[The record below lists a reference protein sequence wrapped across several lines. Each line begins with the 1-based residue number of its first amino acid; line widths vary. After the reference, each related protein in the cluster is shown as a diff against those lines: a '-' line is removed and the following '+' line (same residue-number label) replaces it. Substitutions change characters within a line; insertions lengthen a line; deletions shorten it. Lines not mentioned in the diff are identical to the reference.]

1 MKKFIFSLII
11 TVFTSATL
19 AAGPVDEA
27 IAAQIAS
34 RFLSNEVVLV
44 TDGPDWL
51 YIFNAADGEGWVVI
65 SAEDSAMPIL
75 GYSDKGSFRT
85 DNQPANL
92 RAWLGGYSRELQK
105 ASQQR
110 IAQNGEVKNLW
121 RTAGYRTK
129 SAEGKYLE
137 TPAYD
142 QENPYNLK
150 CPNVK
155 ESEITHQALTGCV
168 ATAMAEVIRYHQ
180 WPEKGTGTIGGYSYT
195 SDYKQTIKVPSFDID
210 SHSYNY
216 TLMPFSYSGSETTAQ
231 NDAIAQLMYDCG
243 VMVEASYNY
252 KNGTGAFSENIVSAL
267 SEHMGYSAS
276 AQHIYR
282 QAYTDAEWTKLI
294 QKEIDNGRPI
304 IYSGVDGEGGGHQFV
319 CDGYDTRDYIHI
331 NWGWSGS
338 NNGYFTLN
346 LRIPGLYTFSEDQT
360 MIVGLEPDK
369 NGDTKAEASLM
380 FEYYDDTHL
389 GMSIDSG
396 SVLSKSFSIN
406 AGYIL
411 NTSYSI
417 IGSTYVS
424 TATYNGAVKAALL
437 DYEGNLKEYIS
448 AEEEVNN
455 IGGAEMFVIEKLE
468 CRISGD
474 VSFSDRVVLMYKTSD
489 GSWQQIKGKDGLDY
503 DNRTGTYNYVNMSS
517 AIPATDAAY
526 ILIPNGLKAGDTLY
540 FELLAGASPISSIS
554 WYYDDVKQ
562 NGITANLSSG
572 SHNLRAEVTF
582 SDGSSESISTEFTI
596 E

>member
-11 TVFTSATL
+11 TVFASVTL
-19 AAGPVDEA
+19 VAGPVDEA
-27 IAAQIAS
+27 TAAQIAS

-44 TDGPDWL
+44 TDGPDGL
-51 YIFNAADGEGWVVI
+51 HIFNTADGEGWVVI
-65 SAEDSAMPIL
+65 SAEDSAIPIL

-110 IAQNGEVKNLW
+110 IAQNGEVKTLW
-121 RTAGYRTK
+121 KTAGYRTK

-142 QENPYNLK
+142 QDSPYNLK

-155 ESEITHQALTGCV
+155 ESEITYQALTGCV

-369 NGDTKAEASLM
+369 NGGTKAEASLM

-455 IGGAEMFVIEKLE
+455 ISGAEMFVIEKLE
-468 CRISGD
+468 CKISGD
-474 VSFSDRVVLMYKTSD
+474 ISFSDRVVLMYKTSD

-540 FELLAGASPISSIS
+540 FELLAGVSPISSII
-554 WYYDDVKQ
+554 WYYDEVKQ

-572 SHNLRAEVTF
+572 SHSLRAEVTF
-582 SDGSSESISTEFTI
+582 SDGTSESISTEFTI

>member
-27 IAAQIAS
+27 IATQIAS

-44 TDGPDWL
+44 TDSPDGL

-142 QENPYNLK
+142 QESPYNLK

-396 SVLSKSFSIN
+396 SVLSKSFNIN

-468 CRISGD
+468 CKISGD

>member
-1 MKKFIFSLII
+1 MKKFVFLLII
-11 TVFTSATL
+11 TVFASVTL

-27 IAAQIAS
+27 TAAQLAS

-44 TDGPDWL
+44 TDSPDGL

-65 SAEDSAMPIL
+65 SAEDSAIPIL

-110 IAQNGEVKNLW
+110 IAQNGEVKTLW
-121 RTAGYRTK
+121 KTAGYRTK

-142 QENPYNLK
+142 QDSPYNLK

-210 SHSYNY
+210 NHSYNY

-369 NGDTKAEASLM
+369 NGGTKAEASLM

-448 AEEEVNN
+448 AEEEAND

-468 CRISGD
+468 CKISGD

-540 FELLAGASPISSIS
+540 FELLAGVSPISSII
-554 WYYDDVKQ
+554 WYYDEVKQ

-572 SHNLRAEVTF
+572 SHSLRAEVTF
-582 SDGSSESISTEFTI
+582 SDGTSESISTEFTI

>member
-11 TVFTSATL
+11 SAFAGLTL
-19 AAGPVDEA
+19 LAGPVDKDS
-27 IAAQIAS
+27 AAQIAR
-34 RFLSNEVVLV
+34 RFLSNEVTLI
-44 TDGPDWL
+44 TDGSDGL
-51 YIFNAADGEGWVVI
+51 YIFNAADGNGWVIV

-75 GYSDKGSFRT
+75 GYSDQGSFRT
-85 DNQPANL
+85 DNQPSNL
-92 RAWLGGYSRELQK
+92 RAWMDGYSRELQN
-105 ASQQR
+105 ASRQR
-110 IAQNGEVKNLW
+110 IAQSNEVKALW
-121 RTAGYRTK
+121 KTAGYRTK

-137 TPAYD
+137 TPEYD
-142 QENPYNLK
+142 QESPYNLK

-155 ESEITHQALTGCV
+155 ESGKTHRSLTGCV
-168 ATAMAEVIRYHQ
+168 ATAMAEVIRYHK

-195 SDYKQTIKVPSFDID
+195 SDYNQTVKISSFSID

-231 NDAIAQLMYDCG
+231 NEAIAQLMYDCG

-252 KNGTGAFSENIVSAL
+252 GSGTGAYSENIVSAL

-294 QKEIDNGRPI
+294 QKEINEGRPI
-304 IYSGVDGEGGGHQFV
+304 IYSGVDSDGGGHQFV

-331 NWGWSGS
+331 NWGWSGDS
-338 NNGYFTLN
+338 NGYFTLN
-346 LRIPGLYTFSEDQT
+346 LAIPKSYTFSEDQT

-369 NGDTKAEASLM
+369 SGSSKSEANLM
-380 FEYYDDTHL
+380 FEYYDNKYL
-389 GMSIDSG
+389 GMSIASG

-411 NTSYSI
+411 NTAYSLF
-417 IGSTYVS
+417 GENYVS
-424 TATYNGAVKAALL
+424 MTTYNGAVKAALI

-448 AEEEVNN
+448 NEQN
-455 IGGAEMFVIEKLE
+455 ITLEGAEMDCITGLNCQIK
-468 CRISGD
+468 GD
-474 VSFSDRVVLMYKTSD
+474 ISFSDRVVLMYKTSD
-489 GSWQQIKGKDGLDY
+489 GSWKQVKGKDGLNYND
-503 DNRTGTYNYVNMSS
+503 RTGTYSYVKMSS

-526 ILIPNGLKAGDTLY
+526 ILIPQGLKAGDTLY
-540 FELLAGASPISSIS
+540 FELLAGSSPISSIE
-554 WYYDDVKQ
+554 WYYDEVKQ
-562 NGITANLSSG
+562 SGITANLTTGTHS
-572 SHNLRAEVTF
+572 LRAEVKF
-582 SDGSSESISTEFTI
+582 SDGSSESVSTEFTI

>member
-1 MKKFIFSLII
+1 MKKFVFSLII
-11 TVFTSATL
+11 TVFASATL
-19 AAGPVDEA
+19 TAGPVGEA
-27 IAAQIAS
+27 TAAQVAS

-44 TDGPDWL
+44 TDGPDGL
-51 YIFNAADGEGWVVI
+51 YIFNDADGEGWVVI

-85 DNQPANL
+85 DSQPANL

-105 ASQQR
+105 ASQQH
-110 IAQNGEVKNLW
+110 IAQNSEVKNLW
-121 RTAGYRTK
+121 KTAGYRTK

-142 QENPYNLK
+142 QESPYNLK

-304 IYSGVDGEGGGHQFV
+304 IYSGVDGDGGGHQFV

-346 LRIPGLYTFSEDQT
+346 LRIPGLYTFSEEQT

-389 GMSIDSG
+389 GMSIASG
-396 SVLSKSFSIN
+396 SVPSKSFSIN

-448 AEEEVNN
+448 A
-455 IGGAEMFVIEKLE
+455 
-468 CRISGD
+468 
-474 VSFSDRVVLMYKTSD
+474 
-489 GSWQQIKGKDGLDY
+489 
-503 DNRTGTYNYVNMSS
+503 
-517 AIPATDAAY
+517 
-526 ILIPNGLKAGDTLY
+526 
-540 FELLAGASPISSIS
+540 
-554 WYYDDVKQ
+554 
-562 NGITANLSSG
+562 
-572 SHNLRAEVTF
+572 
-582 SDGSSESISTEFTI
+582 
-596 E
+596 

>member
-11 TVFTSATL
+11 SAFAGLTL
-19 AAGPVDEA
+19 LAGPVDRDT
-27 IAAQIAS
+27 AAQIAR
-34 RFLSNEVVLV
+34 RFLSEDVTLI
-44 TDGPDWL
+44 TDGSDGL
-51 YIFNAADGEGWVVI
+51 YIFNAADGNGWVIV

-75 GYSDKGSFRT
+75 GYSDQGSFRT

-92 RAWLGGYSRELQK
+92 RAWIGGYSRELQK

-110 IAQNGEVKNLW
+110 IAQSSEVKALW
-121 RTAGYRTK
+121 KTAGYRTK

-142 QENPYNLK
+142 QESPYNLK

-155 ESEITHQALTGCV
+155 ESGRTHQALTGCV
-168 ATAMAEVIRYHQ
+168 ATAMAEVIRYHE
-180 WPEKGTGTIGGYSYT
+180 WPEKGSGTIGGYSYT
-195 SDYKQTIKVPSFDID
+195 SDYRQTVNIPSFSID

-243 VMVEASYNY
+243 VMVEAAYNY
-252 KNGTGAFSENIVSAL
+252 ESGTGAYSENIVSAL

-294 QKEIDNGRPI
+294 QKEINEGRPI
-304 IYSGVDGEGGGHQFV
+304 IYSGVDSDGGGHQFV
-319 CDGYDTRDYIHI
+319 CDGYDTRDYIRI
-331 NWGWSGS
+331 NWGWGGDD
-338 NNGYFTLN
+338 NGYFALN
-346 LRIPGLYTFSEDQT
+346 LKVPGRYTFSEDQT

-369 NGDTKAEASLM
+369 SGNSKAEANLM
-380 FEYYDDTHL
+380 FEYYDNKYL
-389 GMSIDSG
+389 GMSIASG
-396 SVLSKSFSIN
+396 SVLGKSFSLN

-411 NTSYSI
+411 NTAYSLF
-417 IGSTYVS
+417 GEDYVS
-424 TATYNGAVKAALL
+424 IATYNGAVKAALL

-448 AEEEVNN
+448 GERP
-455 IGGAEMFVIEKLE
+455 ITIKGAEMDRIDGLE

-489 GSWQQIKGKDGLDY
+489 GSWEQIKGKEGLNY
-503 DNRTGTYNYVNMSS
+503 NERTETYNYVKMSS
-517 AIPATDAAY
+517 AIPAMDAAY
-526 ILIPNGLKAGDTLY
+526 ILIPQGLKAGDTLY
-540 FELLAGASPISSIS
+540 FELLAGSSPISSID
-554 WYYDDVKQ
+554 WYYDDVRQ
-562 NGITANLSSG
+562 SGITANLTAGTHS
-572 SHNLRAEVTF
+572 LRAEVKF
-582 SDGSSESISTEFTI
+582 SDGSSESVSTEFTI

>member
-27 IAAQIAS
+27 IATQIAS

-44 TDGPDWL
+44 TDSPDGL

-142 QENPYNLK
+142 QESPYNLK

-369 NGDTKAEASLM
+369 NGGTKAEASLM

>member
-11 TVFTSATL
+11 TAFASLTL
-19 AAGPVDEA
+19 LAGPVDKDTA
-27 IAAQIAS
+27 VQIAS
-34 RFLSNEVVLV
+34 RFLSDEVVMV
-44 TDGPDWL
+44 SGGSNGL
-51 YIFNAADGEGWVVI
+51 YIFNAANGEGWVIV

-92 RAWLGGYSRELQK
+92 RAWIGGYSRELQK

-110 IAQNGEVKNLW
+110 IAQSSEVKALW
-121 RTAGYRTK
+121 KTAGYRTK

-142 QENPYNLK
+142 QESPYNLK

-155 ESEITHQALTGCV
+155 ESGRTYQALTGCV
-168 ATAMAEVIRYHQ
+168 ATAMAEVIRYHE
-180 WPEKGTGTIGGYSYT
+180 WPEKGSGTIGGYSYT
-195 SDYKQTIKVPSFDID
+195 SDYGQTVNIPSFSID
-210 SHSYNY
+210 SHGYNY

-231 NDAIAQLMYDCG
+231 NDAISQLMYDCG
-243 VMVEASYNY
+243 VMVEAAYNY
-252 KNGTGAFSENIVSAL
+252 GSGTGAYSENIVSAL

-282 QAYTDAEWTKLI
+282 QAYTDAEWTKLV
-294 QKEIDNGRPI
+294 QKEINEGRPI
-304 IYSGVDGEGGGHQFV
+304 IYSGVDSEGGGHQFV
-319 CDGYDTRDYIHI
+319 CDGYDTRDYVHI
-331 NWGWSGS
+331 NWGWSGAS
-338 NNGYFTLN
+338 NGYFTLN
-346 LRIPGLYTFSEDQT
+346 LKIPGQYTFSEDQT

-369 NGDTKAEASLM
+369 SGNTKAEANLI
-380 FEYYDDTHL
+380 FEYYDDKHL
-389 GMSIDSG
+389 GMSIASG

-411 NTSYSI
+411 NTAYSLF
-417 IGSTYVS
+417 GSDYVS

-448 AEEEVNN
+448 AEDKING
-455 IGGAEMFVIEKLE
+455 IQGAEMFLIEKLE
-468 CRISGD
+468 CTISGD
-474 VSFSDRVVLMYKTSD
+474 VSFSDRVVLMFKTSD
-489 GSWQQIKGKDGLDY
+489 GSWKQIKGKDGLNYND
-503 DNRTGTYNYVNMSS
+503 RTGTYSYVKMSS

-526 ILIPNGLKAGDTLY
+526 ILIPKGLKTGDTLY
-540 FELLAGASPISSIS
+540 FELLAGSSPISSID
-554 WYYDDVKQ
+554 WYYDEVKQ
-562 NGITANLSSG
+562 SGITANLTAGAHS
-572 SHNLRAEVTF
+572 LRAEVKF
-582 SDGSSESISTEFTI
+582 SDGSSESVSTEFTI